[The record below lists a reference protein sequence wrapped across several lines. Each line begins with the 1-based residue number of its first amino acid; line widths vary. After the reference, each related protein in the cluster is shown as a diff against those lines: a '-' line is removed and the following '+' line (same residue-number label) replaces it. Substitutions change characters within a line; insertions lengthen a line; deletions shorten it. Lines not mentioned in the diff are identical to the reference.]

1 MRLLNVSNTPLN
13 GLMLVQREQV
23 GDHRGFLQRLFCADF
38 LKQAGWHTPIV
49 QINHT
54 FTRHCGTVRG
64 LHFQYAPYTEM
75 KLVTCL
81 KGSVWDL
88 AVDLRPGSSTFLHW
102 HAEELSANNQRSLM
116 IPEGFAHGFQAL
128 SDDVEMLYCHSQSYM
143 PAMEG
148 GLHPQDPR
156 LAINWP
162 LPIKKLS
169 DRDASHKLIDNN
181 FEGIVL

>member
-13 GLMLVQREQV
+13 GLTLVQRHQV
-23 GDHRGFLQRLFCADF
+23 GDHRGYLQRLFCAEF
-38 LKQAGWHTPIV
+38 LKQAGWHAPIM

-54 FTRHCGTVRG
+54 FTCLSGTVRG

-81 KGSVWDL
+81 KGAVWDL
-88 AVDLRPGSSTFLHW
+88 AVDLRHGSPTFLHW
-102 HAEELSANNQRSLM
+102 HAEKLSADNQRSLM
-116 IPEGFAHGFQAL
+116 IPEGFAHGFQTL
-128 SDDVEMLYCHSQSYM
+128 SDDVEMLYFHSQSYM

-148 GLHPQDPR
+148 GVHPQDPR

-181 FEGIVL
+181 FEGVVL